1 MDYFGK
7 KIVFSLGLGR
17 FFKTCFSGRPRIEY
31 SKSGL
36 FWKKNCIKP
45 QTGSIL
51 KIHGYKIIMEFGIP
65 KTILKNHFSGRPHIE
80 YSGTVN
86 PIFFPYL
93 QIKYR
98 RFDSLLFR
106 FKWMS
111 FFF

>member
-7 KIVFSLGLGR
+7 KNSIQPGTGSIFQNL
-17 FFKTCFSGRPRIEY
+17 FFRSTTHRIEY

-51 KIHGYKIIMEFGIP
+51 KIHGYKTIMEFGIP

-86 PIFFPYL
+86 PIFFPLFY
-93 QIKYR
+93 I
-98 RFDSLLFR
+98 FPLLTDKISPF
-106 FKWMS
+106 
-111 FFF
+111 